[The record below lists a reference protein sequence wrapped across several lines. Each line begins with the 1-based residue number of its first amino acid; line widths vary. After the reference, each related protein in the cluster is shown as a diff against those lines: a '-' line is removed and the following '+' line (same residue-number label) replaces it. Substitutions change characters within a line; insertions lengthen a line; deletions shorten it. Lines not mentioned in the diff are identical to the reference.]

1 MTRRKVN
8 DSTCPPTG
16 LEKSLTGIPGIDQI
30 TNGGL
35 PKGRTTL
42 LCGTPGTGK
51 TLLGMTFLVNGCTK
65 YGEPGLF
72 VSFEETPG
80 EISEN
85 VKSLGM
91 DTQGL
96 AGQEQLLI
104 EHVMVERNEIEETG
118 EYDLEALFIRLG
130 YAIDSI
136 GAKRVVLDTIES
148 LFSSLSNAGILRSEL
163 RRMFRWFKE
172 KGITV
177 IVTGERGDAGLTRQ
191 GLEEYVSDCVILLDQ
206 RTEHEISTRR
216 LHVVKYRGSAHG
228 SNEYPFLIDEYGFT
242 VNPITSIDQQYEV
255 GKEFVSSG
263 IKKLDIMLGGK
274 GYYRGGTVLVSGAAG
289 AGKSS
294 CSAHFVDA
302 ACRRGEHCIYYAFE
316 ESKAQIVRN
325 MRSIGIDLQP
335 WIDKGLLYIHSI
347 RPSSYGLEML
357 LTMIERDVEQY
368 QSKTVVFDPV
378 SSLEAAG
385 SFEDAKNALM
395 RLVDFL
401 KSRNITALCTS
412 LTTGGTPLEQSEVG
426 ISSLID
432 SWILLRNMEM
442 GGERTRLLSILKS
455 RGMAHNN
462 RVREFVLSEKGVDLI
477 DVYMGPEGILT
488 GTFRAFQEA
497 QDKNDA
503 IKRKRSV
510 ELAKKLMK
518 SKRMALEARIAEL
531 ETQFVADTKEVM
543 DTLAEQEADAQALLN
558 NRQDA
563 ASLKKRMPTTT
574 RKKQQ
579 GTKK

>member
-1 MTRRKVN
+1 
-8 DSTCPPTG
+8 
-16 LEKSLTGIPGIDQI
+16 
-30 TNGGL
+30 
-35 PKGRTTL
+35 
-42 LCGTPGTGK
+42 
-51 TLLGMTFLVNGCTK
+51 
-65 YGEPGLF
+65 
-72 VSFEETPG
+72 
-80 EISEN
+80 
-85 VKSLGM
+85 
-91 DTQGL
+91 
-96 AGQEQLLI
+96 
-104 EHVMVERNEIEETG
+104 
-118 EYDLEALFIRLG
+118 
-130 YAIDSI
+130 
-136 GAKRVVLDTIES
+136 
-148 LFSSLSNAGILRSEL
+148 
-163 RRMFRWFKE
+163 
-172 KGITV
+172 
-177 IVTGERGDAGLTRQ
+177 
-191 GLEEYVSDCVILLDQ
+191 
-206 RTEHEISTRR
+206 
-216 LHVVKYRGSAHG
+216 
-228 SNEYPFLIDEYGFT
+228 
-242 VNPITSIDQQYEV
+242 
-255 GKEFVSSG
+255 
-263 IKKLDIMLGGK
+263 
-274 GYYRGGTVLVSGAAG
+274 
-289 AGKSS
+289 
-294 CSAHFVDA
+294 
-302 ACRRGEHCIYYAFE
+302 
-316 ESKAQIVRN
+316 
-325 MRSIGIDLQP
+325 
-335 WIDKGLLYIHSI
+335 
-347 RPSSYGLEML
+347 ML

-503 IKRKRSV
+503 IKRRRSA